1 MRRAE
6 THDWILFGAAF
17 SFEGESE
24 RLSHNCAARAGE
36 REREREREREGEV
49 KPL

>member
-17 SFEGESE
+17 NFEGESE
-24 RLSHNCAARAGE
+24 RLSPNCAARAGE
-36 REREREREREGEV
+36 REREREREGEV